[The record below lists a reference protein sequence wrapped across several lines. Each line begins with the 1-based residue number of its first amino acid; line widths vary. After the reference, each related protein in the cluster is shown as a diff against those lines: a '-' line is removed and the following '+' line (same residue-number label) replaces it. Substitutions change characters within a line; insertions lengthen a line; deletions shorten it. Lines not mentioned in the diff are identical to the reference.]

1 MCINYANT
9 FRHPKSNVMYSHDDI
24 QKILYRNFC
33 FQKDTLN
40 LAITHT
46 FIPSPPHIPPHIY
59 PPPPPPPPPIL
70 TLNGRTKNQAQ
81 RDLCVMFVAAVMLV
95 AGVAFCFHVFRFAG
109 GAILFL
115 SPFFHSLQ
123 VSLSLS
129 LSLSHTHTHTHTYK
143 VSDLIY
149 TYSLPENNSAF

>member
-1 MCINYANT
+1 MC
-9 FRHPKSNVMYSHDDI
+9 NVCGSSDVGGW
-24 QKILYRNFC
+24 L
-33 FQKDTLN
+33 
-40 LAITHT
+40 
-46 FIPSPPHIPPHIY
+46 
-59 PPPPPPPPPIL
+59 L
-70 TLNGRTKNQAQ
+70 TVGS
-81 RDLCVMFVAAVMLV
+81 
-95 AGVAFCFHVFRFAG
+95 GVAFCFHVFRFAG

-129 LSLSHTHTHTHTYK
+129 LSLTHTHTHTYK